1 MLANTR
7 IVKVKKNDDGDV
19 TDVLLENGNVV
30 PLNHAILMVKKG
42 IIDDVAVSKG
52 EDGGEF
58 LIPDP
63 DAASYSNLN
72 SYPTFY

>member
-7 IVKVKKNDDGDV
+7 IVKVKKNNNGDI
-19 TDVLLENGNVV
+19 TDVLLENGNIV

-42 IIDDVAVSKG
+42 IIDDVAVRKG

-63 DAASYSNLN
+63 DASSYDNLN
-72 SYPTFY
+72 NYPAFY